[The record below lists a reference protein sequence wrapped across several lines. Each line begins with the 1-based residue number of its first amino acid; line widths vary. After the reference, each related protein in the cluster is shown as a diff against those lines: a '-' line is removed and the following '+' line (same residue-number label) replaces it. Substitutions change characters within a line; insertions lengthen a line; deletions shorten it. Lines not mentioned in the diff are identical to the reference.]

1 MSTTPKTRRE
11 LIDRVLDNL
20 GVLVEGQAPAEEM
33 VSKVDKLVDS
43 HMASLRTREIV
54 YVAQLGTASPP
65 AGGEFDLELFL
76 AIADSLAFRAAPAFN
91 LAGDASLK
99 ALAILAEDELRVIA
113 RPARTRRML
122 RVDKQTRTDRRHSTG
137 NFTRGT

>member
-11 LIDRVLDNL
+11 LIDQVLDNL
-20 GVLVEGQAPAEEM
+20 GVLVEGQAPSGEM
-33 VSKVDKLVDS
+33 VSKVDRLVDA

-54 YVAQLGTASPP
+54 YVANVGTPSPP
-65 AGGEFDLELFL
+65 AGGAFDLELFL
-76 AIADSLAFRAAPAFN
+76 AIADSLAFRAAPSFN
-91 LAGDASLK
+91 LAGDPSLK
-99 ALAILAEDELRVIA
+99 TLALLGEDELRVIA

-122 RVDKQTRTDRRHSTG
+122 RVDKQTRGDRRIPAG